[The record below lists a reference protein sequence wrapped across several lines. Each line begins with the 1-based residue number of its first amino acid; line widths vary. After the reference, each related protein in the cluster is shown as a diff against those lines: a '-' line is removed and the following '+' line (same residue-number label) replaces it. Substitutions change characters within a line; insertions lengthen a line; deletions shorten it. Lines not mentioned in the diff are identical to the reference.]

1 MMRADV
7 RRDGTRVRGGHMGT
21 RRSSGA
27 HGVLV
32 VMMAVAATG
41 VLVRAAGLTTKY
53 DAELQRLQG
62 EWKAARQAEGL
73 DPVRGGKALYGAY
86 PTPELKLC
94 KAAVVA
100 PGASAP
106 VTCTGSFGKRSV
118 FLVEHDQ
125 VTLAPGASTATSY
138 SATASVAADAL
149 PAFVRLSAYAPVSG
163 AWSRRGVL
171 VIGAAPAFSLT
182 ASNGWTIALTPETR
196 KWTVD
201 DDSASLAYRA
211 EYTKP
216 GAPAP
221 FEKLTGTLT
230 VSADDRPSNALT
242 FSMQPAGTGGAMQEY
257 QALVA
262 KMADPAAF
270 AKMSEKERTAFEK
283 KMEDV
288 GDRMTKE
295 MEAMSANPAAL
306 IEKQAQFGCGTITLT
321 IEGAKTSGHVSCGE
335 KVGSLTLKGDRK

>member
-1 MMRADV
+1 
-7 RRDGTRVRGGHMGT
+7 MGT
-21 RRSSGA
+21 RRSSRA
-27 HGVLV
+27 HGALM
-32 VMMAVAATG
+32 VMMAIATTG

-53 DAELQRLQG
+53 DAELQRLRS

-73 DPVRGGKALYGAY
+73 DPARSAKALYGAY
-86 PTPELKLC
+86 PTPELRLC

-106 VTCTGSFGKRSV
+106 VTCSGTFGKRPT

-149 PAFVRLSAYAPVSG
+149 PAFVRMFAYAPVSG

-171 VIGAAPAFSLT
+171 VIGAAPSFTLT
-182 ASNGWTIALTPETR
+182 ASNGWTITLTPETR

-201 DDSASLAYRA
+201 DDSASLTYRA
-211 EYTKP
+211 EYVKP

-221 FEKLTGTLT
+221 FEKMTGALT
-230 VSADDRPSNALT
+230 VSADDRPSSALT
-242 FSMQPAGTGGAMQEY
+242 FSMQPGGTGAAMQEY

-270 AKMSEKERTAFEK
+270 ARMSEKERAAFEK

-306 IEKQAQFGCGTITLT
+306 IEKQSQFGCGSITLT
-321 IEGAKTSGHVSCGE
+321 VEGTHASGNVSCGQ

>member
-1 MMRADV
+1 
-7 RRDGTRVRGGHMGT
+7 MGT
-21 RRSSGA
+21 RRSGGA
-27 HGVLV
+27 QGALM
-32 VMMAVAATG
+32 VMMAVAMTG

-73 DPVRGGKALYGAY
+73 DPVRGAKALYGAY

-106 VTCTGSFGKRSV
+106 VTCSGTFGKRTT

-138 SATASVAADAL
+138 TATASVAADAL
-149 PAFVRLSAYAPVSG
+149 PAFVRMSAYAPVSG

-171 VIGAAPAFSLT
+171 VIGAAPAFTLT
-182 ASNGWTIALTPETR
+182 ASNGWTITLTPQNRT
-196 KWTVD
+196 WAVN
-201 DDSASLAYRA
+201 DDSASLTYRA
-211 EYTKP
+211 EYAKP

-221 FEKLTGTLT
+221 FEKMTGALT
-230 VSADDRPSNALT
+230 VSADDRPSTALT
-242 FSMQPAGTGGAMQEY
+242 FSMQPGGTGAAMQEY

-262 KMADPAAF
+262 KMSDPAAF
-270 AKMSEKERTAFEK
+270 MKMSEKERAAFEK

-321 IEGAKTSGHVSCGE
+321 VEGTKASGNVSCGE